1 MSKRILMVILAV
13 GLMLGLASC
22 LDAPSP
28 VGCVST
34 VNGKCVQTG
43 TKPPAMF

>member
-1 MSKRILMVILAV
+1 MSKRLLLVVLAI

-28 VGCVST
+28 VGCTGT

-43 TKPPAMF
+43 TEPPAMF